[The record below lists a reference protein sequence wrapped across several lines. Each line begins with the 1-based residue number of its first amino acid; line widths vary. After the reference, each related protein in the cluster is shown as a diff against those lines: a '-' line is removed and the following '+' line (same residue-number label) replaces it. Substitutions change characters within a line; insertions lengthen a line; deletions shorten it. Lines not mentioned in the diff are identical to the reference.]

1 MTKEIKTENEV
12 NDNKL
17 KPNESNT
24 RALVIVGIF
33 VALFICLIAYEIA
46 SRK

>member
-1 MTKEIKTENEV
+1 MTKEIKTETQV
-12 NDNKL
+12 NGNKL

-33 VALFICLIAYEIA
+33 IALFICLIAYEVV
-46 SRK
+46 SKK

>member
-1 MTKEIKTENEV
+1 MTKEVKTNTKVDDIE
-12 NDNKL
+12 L

-24 RALVIVGIF
+24 RAMIIVIFFI
-33 VALFICLIAYEIA
+33 ALFVGLIAYEVV